1 MARPRVFQI
10 PAILDGVS
18 PLKDGGL
25 SLRFHTNE
33 IADTRQ
39 KTKVMNFFNSFGW
52 LQFSD
57 HSISTIPTEKL
68 ETREVGSKTPSQ
80 RLRASLFVLWKAKYS
95 DMPFDVWYE
104 QQMEKI
110 INKVQSN
117 ID

>member
-1 MARPRVFQI
+1 MGRPKVFQI
-10 PAILDGVS
+10 PAILEGVS

-39 KTKVMNFFNSFGW
+39 KTKVLNFYQAFGW

-57 HSISTIPTEKL
+57 QSINTVPDKPISREAGAKTE
-68 ETREVGSKTPSQ
+68 SQ
-80 RLRASLFVLWKAKYS
+80 RLRASLFVLWKKRYS
-95 DMPFDVWYE
+95 DIPFDVYYS
-104 QQMEKI
+104 QQLEKI
-110 INKVQSN
+110 INTVQRS

>member
-10 PAILDGVS
+10 PAILEGIS

-33 IADTRQ
+33 VKEAKD

-57 HSISTIPTEKL
+57 HTINTVP
-68 ETREVGSKTPSQ
+68 RESAHRESGVKTPSQ
-80 RLRASLFVLWKAKYS
+80 RLRSVLFILWKQKYA
-95 DMPFDVWYE
+95 DEPFDPWYE
-104 QQMEKI
+104 RQMERI
-110 INKVQSN
+110 IGRIKEELQ
-117 ID
+117 